1 MTEMQPT
8 GTDQM
13 LDPLGLGIPVPSGT
27 GGDNEV
33 PWKPPVRLVRNPSTN
48 QFIEFAGPGIID
60 ALGNPVTDESGQF
73 KLEYDLYTEPTTLY
87 FSLDSLQRQTLLDV
101 MESKGASVGTPDR
114 DIRAITQL
122 MTYAN
127 NMGRDYESTLRILDQ
142 MLPDKEDQKPRYRV
156 SSSRDLRAVFDE
168 TAKSTIGRGFTE
180 EEMARAINAYQ
191 AGERGVQSVESG
203 VVESMAS
210 PSVYG
215 ADFARQTA
223 PTEAQAFT
231 YLGFMDRTMKKAA
244 SRVV

>member
-1 MTEMQPT
+1 MSEIQPV

-13 LDPLGLGIPVPSGT
+13 TDPFGLGVPVPT
-27 GGDNEV
+27 TVETQKTY
-33 PWKPPVRLVRNPSTN
+33 PARMLFNPSTG
-48 QFIEFAGPGIID
+48 QFVEFTGPGIID
-60 ALGNPVTDESGQF
+60 STGNPVRDAEGNALLQ
-73 KLEYDLYTEPTTLY
+73 YDLDSAPTQLY
-87 FSLDSLQRQTLLDV
+87 FSMTSLQRQTLLDRI
-101 MESKGASVGTPDR
+101 EAKGGSVGTPDR
-114 DIRAITQL
+114 DIREITKL
-122 MTYAN
+122 MAYSN
-127 NMGRDYESTLRILDQ
+127 EIGRDYETTLRMLDEI
-142 MLPDKEDQKPRYRV
+142 LPDIEPQKPRYRV

-168 TAKSTIGRGFTE
+168 AAKSTIGRGFSE

-210 PSVYG
+210 PQVYG
-215 ADFARQTA
+215 MDFARQVA